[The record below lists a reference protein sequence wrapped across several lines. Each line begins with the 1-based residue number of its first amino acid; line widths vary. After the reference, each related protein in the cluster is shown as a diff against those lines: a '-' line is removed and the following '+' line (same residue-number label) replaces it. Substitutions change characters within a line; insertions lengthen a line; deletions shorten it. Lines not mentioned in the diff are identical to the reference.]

1 MCLHVFVCLRA
12 RGKERDRVQDR
23 GGERGRG
30 RGIDIVGERGRG
42 GYVEQYPT
50 SSGSIRQP
58 CSAITQYENGAMRS
72 RAKERKQRETRAR
85 EGVKKKS
92 LRDLL
97 G

>member
-1 MCLHVFVCLRA
+1 M
-12 RGKERDRVQDR
+12 QDR
-23 GGERGRG
+23 EGERGRG
-30 RGIDIVGERGRG
+30 RGIDIVGEKGRG
-42 GYVEQYPT
+42 GYVKQYPT

-72 RAKERKQRETRAR
+72 RARERKQSETRTR
-85 EGVKKKS
+85 RGGVKKKS

>member
-1 MCLHVFVCLRA
+1 M
-12 RGKERDRVQDR
+12 
-23 GGERGRG
+23 
-30 RGIDIVGERGRG
+30 
-42 GYVEQYPT
+42 EQHPT

-58 CSAITQYENGAMRS
+58 RSAITQYGIGAMRS
-72 RAKERKQRETRAR
+72 RARERKQEG